1 MTWNVGDYI
10 DRAISAF
17 GFDRILYESNWFV
30 NDAMGDPYDK
40 TAMLLYDGCKRAGAT
55 PKDLRMV
62 FHDNACKVQL
72 GDFIS
77 WDQKQTRIM
86 GRKTHCKDI
95 KVWIGW
101 NLDPK
106 RTSIEKGFVCRHE
119 KWMILDDSD
128 LRYQL

>member
-1 MTWNVGDYI
+1 MMTWNNVGDYI

-17 GFDRILYESNWFV
+17 SFDRILYESNWFV
-30 NDAMGDPYDK
+30 NDAMGDHYDK

-77 WDQKQTRIM
+77 WDCSKHNQT
-86 GRKTHCKDI
+86 
-95 KVWIGW
+95 
-101 NLDPK
+101 
-106 RTSIEKGFVCRHE
+106 
-119 KWMILDDSD
+119 WMEFGS
-128 LRYQL
+128 